1 MTRKSEIAGEVRE
14 DPAPV
19 VLLDTVGELLAAYS
33 SADIAFVGGS
43 LVPKGGHNI
52 LEPALFGVPTITGTH
67 MHNFREITEIFTRGE
82 AVITVQDGEDL
93 SRLLLEWATDPSP
106 FAEVGRRARGLLE
119 SFRGATAR
127 NAALVAREL
136 SRRAGGAPC

>member
-1 MTRKSEIAGEVRE
+1 VTRKSEIAGEVRE

-82 AVITVQDGEDL
+82 AVIT
-93 SRLLLEWATDPSP
+93 PSP